1 MKRILIITMLVLGL
15 SVTGLAAGTL
25 SGSWATD
32 ITVTTPQTP
41 VFGVS
46 SVLTVNYLIGGW
58 TLGSVSRFSVDAWY
72 QQDFRADGAIGAFTF
87 TNLLRFDPEEVEFD
101 FLRSTAKVDIAGVT
115 FDSRFM
121 IVGAE
126 LVPPPVVVPLVATSG
141 FRLGF
146 SAPVP
151 PLTFAAG
158 AYFGAYRFD
167 TTWGYPEGPI
177 RTDPHE
183 PVFRGLDVD
192 ITMPFFTTTLTIDV
206 DFTSDLGA
214 GGFQDITFT
223 VPRFPL
229 GIPQLALDLTV
240 KYTLTTKTVT
250 VTPHITVVGWIHFQP
265 FISIVPPIV
274 PPPPPPVPAIEGLI
288 LEGLRLVWPIKP
300 GVVTFTYEWDS
311 RPAVAP
317 HVAGPTVDGFARRQR
332 IEIVYAVAPIRLD
345 IEGRWVIPMP
355 VPVVLPAMPAFPQQV
370 QIDLEVDILENLALR
385 TGVEFRAPV
394 LHSISFGFT
403 VTW

>member
-1 MKRILIITMLVLGL
+1 MKRVLIIMMLVLGL

-32 ITVTTPQTP
+32 ITILTPQTP
-41 VFGVS
+41 VFAVT
-46 SVLTVNYLIGGW
+46 SVLTVNYTIAGW
-58 TLGSVSRFSVDAWY
+58 TFGSVSRFSVTEWHE
-72 QQDFRADGAIGAFTF
+72 QDFRADGAIGAFTF
-87 TNLLRFDPEEVEFD
+87 TNLLRFDPQEVEFD
-101 FLRSTAKVDIAGVT
+101 FLQSTAKVDIAGVT

-126 LVPPPVVVPLVATSG
+126 LLPPPTARVPPALDATSG

-158 AYFGAYRFD
+158 AYFGGYAFD
-167 TTWGYPEGPI
+167 TTWGVD
-177 RTDPHE
+177 RTRPHE

-206 DFTSDLGA
+206 DFTSKR
-214 GGFQDITFT
+214 GFEDITFT

-240 KYTLTTKTVT
+240 TYRLYPLADKIVT
-250 VTPHITVVGWIHFQP
+250 VTPHITVVGWVHFQP
-265 FISIVPPIV
+265 FFSIIRPGI
-274 PPPPPPVPAIEGLI
+274 PPVETVTPVPHQFEGLI
-288 LEGLRLVWPIKP
+288 LEGLRLVWPVAP
-300 GVVTFTYEWDS
+300 GVTFTYEWDS
-311 RPAVAP
+311 RPTILP
-317 HVAGPTVDGFARRQR
+317 HVATLATTRQR
-332 IEIVYAVAPIRLD
+332 IEIVYDVDPIRLD
-345 IEGRWVIPMP
+345 MEGRWLALPMP
-355 VPVVLPAMPAFPQQV
+355 MFPEHV
-370 QIDLEVDILENLALR
+370 EIDLAVDILENLVLR

>member
-1 MKRILIITMLVLGL
+1 MLVLGL

-32 ITVTTPQTP
+32 ITITTPQTP
-41 VFGVS
+41 VFAVS
-46 SVLTVNYLIGGW
+46 SVLTVDYLIAGW
-58 TLGSVSRFSVDAWY
+58 TFGSVSRFSVTEWY
-72 QQDFRADGAIGAFTF
+72 RQDFRADGAIGAFTF
-87 TNLLRFDPEEVEFD
+87 TNLLRFDPHEREFD

-126 LVPPPVVVPLVATSG
+126 LPSPPGDPATSG

-158 AYFGAYRFD
+158 AYFGGYRFD
-167 TTWGYPEGPI
+167 TTWGYPVGPI
-177 RTDPHE
+177 RKDPHE
-183 PVFRGLDVD
+183 PIFRGLDVD

-206 DFTSDLGA
+206 DFTSER
-214 GGFQDITFT
+214 GFQDITFT

-229 GIPQLALDLTV
+229 GIPQLALDLEV
-240 KYTLTTKTVT
+240 MYRLYPLEDKRVT

-265 FISIVPPIV
+265 FISIIRPGI
-274 PPPPPPVPAIEGLI
+274 PPVEKVTPVPHQFEGLI
-288 LEGLRLVWPIKP
+288 LEGLRLVWPVKP
-300 GVVTFTYEWDS
+300 AEITFTYEWDS
-311 RPAVAP
+311 RPEVEP
-317 HVAGPTVDGFARRQR
+317 HVARAEGVRQR
-332 IEIVYAVAPIRLD
+332 IEIVYAVAPISLD
-345 IEGRWVIPMP
+345 MEGRWLAPLPMP
-355 VPVVLPAMPAFPQQV
+355 MFPQQV
-370 QIDLEVDILENLALR
+370 EIDLAVRILENLALR

>member
-1 MKRILIITMLVLGL
+1 MLVLGL
-15 SVTGLAAGTL
+15 SVTGLAVGTL

-32 ITVTTPQTP
+32 ITITTPQTP
-41 VFGVS
+41 VFAVS

-58 TLGSVSRFSVDAWY
+58 TLGSVSRFSVTEWY
-72 QQDFRADGAIGAFTF
+72 QQDFRADGVIGAFTF
-87 TNLLRFDPEEVEFD
+87 TNLLRFDPAEVEFD

-115 FDSRFM
+115 FDSRLM

-126 LVPPPVVVPLVATSG
+126 LLPPPTARVPPALDATSG

-158 AYFGAYRFD
+158 AYFGGYAFD
-167 TTWGYPEGPI
+167 TTWGVT
-177 RTDPHE
+177 RLLPHE

-206 DFTSDLGA
+206 DFTSVG
-214 GGFQDITFT
+214 GGFEDITFT

-229 GIPQLALDLTV
+229 GIPQLALDLEV
-240 KYTLTTKTVT
+240 VYTLTTKVVT
-250 VTPHITVVGWIHFQP
+250 VEPHITVIGWLHFQP
-265 FISIVPPIV
+265 FISIHPTPPAEIG
-274 PPPPPPVPAIEGLI
+274 GLI
-288 LEGLRLVWPIKP
+288 IEGLRLVWPVEP
-300 GVVTFTYEWDS
+300 AVVTFTYEWDS
-311 RPAVAP
+311 RPADEP
-317 HVAGPTVDGFARRQR
+317 HVARAAGRRQR
-332 IEIVYAVAPIRLD
+332 IELVYAVAPISLD
-345 IEGRWVIPMP
+345 MEGRWVTPVLPMP
-355 VPVVLPAMPAFPQQV
+355 MFPEEV
-370 QIDLEVDILENLALR
+370 EIDLAVRILENLVLR
-385 TGVEFRAPV
+385 TGVEFRAPA

>member
-1 MKRILIITMLVLGL
+1 MLVLGL

-32 ITVTTPQTP
+32 ITITTPQTP
-41 VFGVS
+41 VFAVT
-46 SVLTVNYLIGGW
+46 SVLTVNYLIAGW
-58 TLGSVSRFSVDAWY
+58 TFGSVSRFSVDDAWY

-87 TNLLRFDPEEVEFD
+87 TNLLRFDPAEVEFD
-101 FLRSTAKVDIAGVT
+101 FLRSTARVDIAGVT
-115 FDSRFM
+115 FDSRLM

-126 LVPPPVVVPLVATSG
+126 VVPPPPPPALPPGVVLPLPATSG

-158 AYFGAYRFD
+158 AYFGGYEFD
-167 TTWGYPEGPI
+167 TTWGVT
-177 RTDPHE
+177 RDRPHE

-206 DFTSDLGA
+206 DFTSTLA
-214 GGFQDITFT
+214 HGFEDITFE

-240 KYTLTTKTVT
+240 TYTLTTKTVA
-250 VTPHITVVGWIHFQP
+250 VVPHITVIGWVHFQP
-265 FISIVPPIV
+265 FISIHPPEPVPPA
-274 PPPPPPVPAIEGLI
+274 AIEGLI
-288 LEGLRLVWPIKP
+288 LEGLRLVWPVEP
-300 GVVTFTYEWDS
+300 AVVTFTYEWDS
-311 RPAVAP
+311 RPGLPP
-317 HVAGPTVDGFARRQR
+317 HVAGLTVDGFARRQR

-345 IEGRWVIPMP
+345 IEGRWVIPVG
-355 VPVVLPAMPAFPQQV
+355 VPVVLPIPLPPMPAFPQQV
-370 QIDLEVDILENLALR
+370 EIDLEVDILENLALR
-385 TGVEFRAPV
+385 TGIEFRAPV